1 MDIMSELYENEIFI
15 YNHVPV
21 RVLIHSFD
29 GENIFT
35 PLHWHRNIEFNITT
49 AGRILYNIDGQDE
62 EHRPGALPTRKKKS
76 KIPC

>member
-1 MDIMSELYENEIFI
+1 MSELYENEIFI